1 MESQKLSLREYVLY
15 GSLGL
20 FLLLSVILYVYEFR
34 QFEQLLNTRLFLIIT
49 ASIGALTG
57 IGLSWKF
64 QSEGSDL
71 TDKVQ
76 IYVFFILISA
86 IFMPLWLSI
95 ANRVLA
101 FGSERMEK
109 VEFWEQHAYYSSR
122 GGLIKGEK
130 PKPTGFYT
138 FLFVDEAF
146 IRLESKSAL
155 YPGKQ
160 RGDSV
165 ELYIKKGFLGMP
177 YVLQKT
183 N

>member
-1 MESQKLSLREYVLY
+1 MESQKLSLKEYVLY
-15 GSLGL
+15 GSIGL
-20 FLLLSVILYVYEFR
+20 FLLWSVVLYVYEFR
-34 QFEQLLNTRLFLIIT
+34 QFEQLLNSRLFLITT
-49 ASIGALTG
+49 ASIGALIG
-57 IGLSWKF
+57 MGLSWKF
-64 QSEGSDL
+64 QYKGSDL

-76 IYVFFILISA
+76 IYVFFILIGA
-86 IFMPLWLSI
+86 IFMPLWLSV

-101 FGSERMEK
+101 FGAERIEK

-138 FLFVDEAF
+138 FLFMDEAF

-177 YVLQKT
+177 YILQKS